1 MVSEERNKAERRMAT
16 LKAARHIVMGII
28 FWAFAWVMFNSKQF
42 GAIELSTGVAYT
54 LGCVLVLYGGF
65 RIWRGWADMK
75 SS

>member
-1 MVSEERNKAERRMAT
+1 MVSEERNKAERRMT
-16 LKAARHIVMGII
+16 VLKAARHIVMGII
-28 FWAFAWVMFNSKQF
+28 FWVFAWVMFNSKKF
-42 GAIELSTGVAYT
+42 GAIELSTGVAYA